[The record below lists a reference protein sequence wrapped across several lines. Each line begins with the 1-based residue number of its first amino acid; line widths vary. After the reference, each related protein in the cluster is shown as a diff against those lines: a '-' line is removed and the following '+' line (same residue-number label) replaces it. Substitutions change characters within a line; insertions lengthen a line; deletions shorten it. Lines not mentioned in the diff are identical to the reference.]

1 MLSLSTLKG
10 NMDRRNMV
18 LRIHGDNIIECER
31 TLLLIAEAFHTQANN
46 CSDYI
51 YYPKYRIE
59 TYWGNIEVEFLAGHD
74 RWGVSISKELT
85 EYGAPLREA
94 ADSYVA
100 LVHESC
106 HEEILFAIEYCN
118 ALPAGNN
125 AWQRNGRAITCA
137 EIGIPYLYFA
147 EIGGVELDS
156 KRRIKAPRF
165 PNPIVPFSYLTSSRI
180 MNSICMPVYQAHPA
194 ITGELKKKFAPVF
207 GIEMSLNLIRYLI
220 EKDERYNTVEKLENK
235 GLSLVHILS
244 EERRTYDTF
253 RGNEWDFFL
262 GLKSSLEKVDW
273 IKNLTTKQIWKKK
286 TATKVAMTKTFKQ
299 LLENTVALNCLSIGA
314 KDIPI
319 CLLVNGN
326 IKEFASLLKTNYNNT
341 SIHDIAN
348 AIYNKNTPL
357 LIVWLTGFKPRGDDS
372 RPDRGLVP
380 LARMLFGNDI
390 DILSIVYGPA
400 KPATWKKFNEN
411 YNLLAEG
418 NGLWQAIINL
428 SNYIFVDS
436 TTSQKGA
443 MGRIVDRNLKRNNK
457 PVFINV
463 AKFNIIFGE
472 HDVDTSIHSLFTKG
486 NPENIFEAMCN
497 PPGGDWSGISYF
509 NYNDSVEY
517 RWTSLP
523 RVSANKAKRP
533 DHVIQLN
540 INKAVI
546 FLSIESKNTGANLE
560 NNIGNRL
567 KSYINYL
574 FKNKPTAFKKKNEAW
589 ALFSGKN
596 LSMKNYSV
604 YSGGA
609 FCFKNDDEIK
619 SILKIKKLDFIIA
632 FQFENIPNHSI
643 LHIHC
648 GKQCSF
654 LIDLLSRLC
663 KNFSRNIEIK
673 IH

>member
-1 MLSLSTLKG
+1 MI
-10 NMDRRNMV
+10 

-31 TLLLIAEAFHTQANN
+31 TLLLVARAFNVLPIN
-46 CSDYI
+46 CSEYTFF
-51 YYPKYRIE
+51 PKYIIN
-59 TYWGNIEVEFLAGHD
+59 TPKQNIEIELLPGHD
-74 RWGVSISKELT
+74 RWGVSINKELG

-94 ADSYVA
+94 ADSYVT
-100 LVHESC
+100 LTQENNK
-106 HEEILFAIEYCN
+106 EEILFAIEYCN

-147 EIGGVELDS
+147 EVGGVELDADR
-156 KRRIKAPRF
+156 KVKAPRF
-165 PNPIVPFSYLTSSRI
+165 PNPIVPFSYLTSSRTLNT
-180 MNSICMPVYQAHPA
+180 MCMPVYQAHPA
-194 ITGELKKKFAPVF
+194 ITGELKKRFAPVF
-207 GIEMSLNLIRYLI
+207 GIETSIKLIRFLI
-220 EKDERYNTVEKLENK
+220 EKDRQYNTVEILESK

-244 EERRTYDTF
+244 DERKTLDTF
-253 RGNEWDFFL
+253 RGNEWNIFL
-262 GLKSSLEKVDW
+262 QLKSSLEKVDW
-273 IKNLTTKQIWKKK
+273 IKNLKDRQIWKKK
-286 TATKVAMTKTFKQ
+286 TASKVTMTKTFKL
-299 LLENTVALNCLSIGA
+299 LLEKTIALNCLSIGA

-326 IKEFASLLKTNYNNT
+326 IRKFATILKTNYSDDN
-341 SIHDIAN
+341 IHNIAN
-348 AIYNKNTPL
+348 TIYNKNEPL

-400 KPATWKKFNEN
+400 KPATWEKFNDN
-411 YNLLAEG
+411 YSSLAEE

-428 SNYIFVDS
+428 SNYILTDS
-436 TTSQKGA
+436 STSQKGA
-443 MGRIVDRNLKRNNK
+443 MGRIVNRDLQRKQKQIL
-457 PVFINV
+457 INA
-463 AKFNIIFGE
+463 AKVDIIFGE
-472 HDVDTSIHSLFTKG
+472 HDVDTAIHSLFTK
-486 NPENIFEAMCN
+486 NYPVNVFESMCN

-509 NYNDSVEY
+509 DHDNSVEY

-540 INKAVI
+540 VKDEII
-546 FLSIESKNTGANLE
+546 FLSIESKNISASLE

-567 KSYINYL
+567 KNYINQL
-574 FKNKPTAFKKKNEAW
+574 FKSKPTAFKQNEAW
-589 ALFSGKN
+589 ALFTGNKFI
-596 LSMKNYSV
+596 MKKIVV

-609 FCFKNDDEIK
+609 FCYKDDDEIK
-619 SILKIKKLDFIIA
+619 EILKVKNLDFIMA
-632 FQFENIPNHSI
+632 FQFKKLPECSI
-643 LHIHC
+643 LHISC

-654 LIDLLSRLC
+654 LVEIIGRLC
-663 KNFSRNIEIK
+663 ENFSRGVEVK